1 MANEYEILS
10 PAPNRNRS
18 WTGITALSVVLA
30 LLVAM
35 NAAGADAVLCQKPNG
50 LVILRGGE
58 CKSRETSLGSLGEPG
73 PTGPPGSPGP
83 IGPPG
88 AAGLPGPVGP
98 TGPTGPPG
106 AAGLPGPVGPA
117 GAAGPTGATRP
128 GGIGTPIGRTNTVA
142 LSAAENGMII
152 SSQVVCESN
161 ERLLSGGFLAGTER
175 PRDLDHL
182 SVIQNAPLTPAD
194 LNGWLVQ
201 VLTTATIDAPL
212 SVTASALCL
221 VQEGWGVSTP
231 PDIFVE

>member
-106 AAGLPGPVGPA
+106 AAGLPGPVG
-117 GAAGPTGATRP
+117 GL
-128 GGIGTPIGRTNTVA
+128 GTTIVRTNTVA

-221 VQEGWGVSTP
+221 VQE
-231 PDIFVE
+231 

>member
-88 AAGLPGPVGP
+88 AAGLPGPIGPAGP
-98 TGPTGPPG
+98 TGPTGP
-106 AAGLPGPVGPA
+106 
-117 GAAGPTGATRP
+117 TGP
-128 GGIGTPIGRTNTVA
+128 GGLGTTIVRTNTVA
-142 LSAAENGMII
+142 LSAAENGTIV
-152 SSQVVCESN
+152 SSQAMCESN
-161 ERLLSGGFLAGTER
+161 ERLLSGGVLVDTER
-175 PRDLDHL
+175 PNDLDHL
-182 SVIQNAPLTPAD
+182 SVIQSAPLTPAD

-201 VLTTATIDAPL
+201 VLYHRGH
-212 SVTASALCL
+212 
-221 VQEGWGVSTP
+221 QR
-231 PDIFVE
+231 

>member
-98 TGPTGPPG
+98 TGATGPPG
-106 AAGLPGPVGPA
+106 AAGRPGPVGPA
-117 GAAGPTGATRP
+117 GPTGPTGPTGP
-128 GGIGTPIGRTNTVA
+128 GGLGTSIVRTNTVA
-142 LSAAENGMII
+142 LSAAENGMIV
-152 SSQVVCESN
+152 SSQAVCESN
-161 ERLLSGGFLAGTER
+161 ERLLSGGVLVDTER
-175 PRDLDHL
+175 PNDLDHL
-182 SVIQNAPLTPAD
+182 SVIQSAPLTPAD

-201 VLTTATIDAPL
+201 VLYHRGH
-212 SVTASALCL
+212 
-221 VQEGWGVSTP
+221 QR
-231 PDIFVE
+231 